1 MKRKYN
7 FISRDE
13 WKHLIDQ
20 YVFDEKHK
28 RIMLMHII
36 GVKSNVEIG
45 RIEMYS
51 DAQIGRIIKIYA
63 DMLIEKGKELARSK
77 KK

>member
-1 MKRKYN
+1 
-7 FISRDE
+7 
-13 WKHLIDQ
+13 
-20 YVFDEKHK
+20 
-28 RIMLMHII
+28 MLMHII